1 MEDKSSSPVGGR
13 SDKDILVGSD
23 VLNLITFGMYNNPL
37 TVYREYIQNAADAIA
52 SSKTRSGRVVITV
65 DIGQL
70 CVQIRDSGPGL
81 SYKEAQRELIPISK
95 SRKHR
100 RRDRGFRGIGRLCG
114 LAFGTSVSFLTRRC
128 KSDPVTKVAWNRDS
142 LQNGI
147 DKKLS
152 VEKTL
157 LQSTTTEKLKG
168 DDYPPNF
175 FEVQIHGI
183 SRYAAATI
191 LNKEVVRNYIGE
203 TCPVPFAT
211 DFPYAHDVLK
221 LLEKNSGQAL
231 EIDIRIDGEEAPITR
246 LHGESVVFS
255 GDRLDKLT
263 DFEEIKVPRL
273 NGGDYAAIGWMA
285 HTSYL
290 GALPAKAGIRC
301 LRARHGNIQIGDES
315 VFDHLFSE
323 ARFNRWCTGE
333 IHILDPRI
341 IPNGRRD
348 YFEPGAHLRNL
359 ENHLSAVCRRLEQ
372 RVRVSSHGRNRQ
384 KNFRTFL
391 EKMEES
397 YKLAI
402 SGYLAAEAARQ
413 FADGKIAEIEKYK
426 GKYRNIGDAEN
437 IKALEKWERKL
448 APFNIKAY
456 RKNSLRGVK
465 SSEVSIY
472 RRIFGILAQ
481 TSSSPQEARKRIES
495 ILEHESNQSPKI
507 KKRRKPVHKL

>member
-1 MEDKSSSPVGGR
+1 MADKSPSLVGGR
-13 SDKDILVGSD
+13 SDKSILVGSN

-65 DIGQL
+65 DIGKL

-95 SRKHR
+95 SRKHWQHN
-100 RRDRGFRGIGRLCG
+100 RGFRGIGRLCG
-114 LAFGTSVSFLTRRC
+114 LAFGTSVSFLTRR
-128 KSDPVTKVAWNRDS
+128 SETEPVTKVTWNRDS

-152 VEKTL
+152 VEKTI
-157 LQSTTTEKLKG
+157 LQSTTMEKLKG
-168 DDYPPNF
+168 NDYPPNF
-175 FEVQIHGI
+175 FEVQIFGI

-191 LNKEVVRNYIGE
+191 LNKDVVRSYIGE

-211 DFPYAHDVLK
+211 DFPYAHNILE
-221 LLEKNSGQAL
+221 LLGKNRGQAL
-231 EIDIRIDGEEAPITR
+231 EINIRIDGEDAPITR
-246 LHGESVVFS
+246 LHGQSVVFS
-255 GDRLDKLT
+255 GDRLDKFIE
-263 DFEEIKVPRL
+263 FEEIKVPGSSS
-273 NGGDYAAIGWMA
+273 GGYAAVGWIA

-290 GALPAKAGIRC
+290 GALPNKAGIRC
-301 LRARHGNIQIGDES
+301 LRARHGNIQIGDET

-323 ARFNRWCTGE
+323 SRFNRWCTAE
-333 IHILDPRI
+333 VHILDPRI

-348 YFEPGAHLRNL
+348 YFEPGVHLRNL
-359 ENHLSAVCRRLEQ
+359 ENHLSAVCRKLEQ
-372 RVRVSSHGRNRQ
+372 RVRVSSQDRNRR
-384 KNFRTFL
+384 KNFQTFL

-397 YKLAI
+397 YKLAV
-402 SGYLAAEAARQ
+402 SGYLTAEAARQ
-413 FADGKIAEIEKYK
+413 FAGDKTAEIEKYK
-426 GKYRNIGDAEN
+426 EKYRNTGDAGN
-437 IKALEKWERKL
+437 VKALEKWERKL
-448 APFNIKAY
+448 APFNIKAH
-456 RKNSLRGVK
+456 RKSSLRGVK

-495 ILEHESNQSPKI
+495 ILEHESNKSPKR
-507 KKRRKPVHKL
+507 KKR